1 MKSKSKE
8 INSKAGL
15 GLGIFLGKT
24 LLERKK
30 ARLTFSNNEDLKGA
44 SVKIIW
50 NIPDIKS

>member
-15 GLGIFLGKT
+15 GIGIFLGKT

-30 ARLTFSNNEDLKGA
+30 AKLNFANSNNLKGA
-44 SVKIIW
+44 EVKISWKIE
-50 NIPDIKS
+50 DIKN